1 MTIDKEELLD
11 FLREN
16 LTIHINRHQDYHSY
30 PHIEVMLKFDGQ
42 LIDSDQC
49 TIYDGER
56 SD

>member
-1 MTIDKEELLD
+1 MDKQELLD

-56 SD
+56 DD